1 MSQYLSVKTYT
12 NLTGLSERTIR
23 RYISMSTIDFISD
36 STKHKTLIAL
46 SEVKKN
52 SPIPLTN
59 EDITL
64 ITQADEGDACA
75 QNDLALLFLEHS
87 KSSIAIY
94 WLSLSA
100 KQDFSDAMQLLG
112 QCYATGNGV
121 TKDSNQAIMWI
132 SKAAALGHILASKQ
146 MEAILPR

>member
-1 MSQYLSVKTYT
+1 MPPYISVKTYI

-36 STKHKTLIAL
+36 SAKHKTLIAL

-52 SPIPLTN
+52 SPIPLAS
-59 EDITL
+59 EDISL
-64 ITQADEGDACA
+64 ITKADKGDASA

-87 KSSIAIY
+87 KANSAIY
-94 WLSLSA
+94 WLTLSA

-112 QCYATGNGV
+112 CCYAEGNGIE
-121 TKDSNQAIMWI
+121 KDANKAIMWI
-132 SKAAALGHILASKQ
+132 SKAAALEHVLALEQ
-146 MEAILPR
+146 MDAMLPS